1 MSNLIDSEL
10 DRILRKVKNG
20 LDPEDAAEEL
30 ARRITKKILHPIIC
44 ELKKPQ
50 EYDIEKDKRE
60 YEENYIKKYSKVA
73 DHMNDADTV

>member
-20 LDPEDAAEEL
+20 LDSHAAAEEL
-30 ARRITKKILHPIIC
+30 ARRITKKILHPIIK
-44 ELKKPQ
+44 ELSAPVI
-50 EYDIEKDKRE
+50 YDIEKDKKD

-73 DHMNDADTV
+73 DHMNDADSV